1 MRAFSKFIVT
11 MVIVLNILFTLAILY
26 LFWLKGEEPR
36 FLIGAWFA
44 FTTGEL
50 WMLATIR
57 NTKTKNP
64 PLVKNKRDM

>member
-1 MRAFSKFIVT
+1 MRAFSKFIVF
-11 MVIVLNILFTLAILY
+11 MIILLNVIFTLAILY

-50 WMLATIR
+50 WALALIR

-64 PLVKNKRDM
+64 IPEKIKRDL